1 LQLGPQIDFLRQA
14 VEKKFKESF
23 DKKMDELKEY
33 KAQEGKIRGLF
44 KQLKE
49 LQAVRVAKDPAASL
63 ETKDRWD
70 AIETFEA

>member
-1 LQLGPQIDFLRQA
+1 MQLGPQMDFLRGA

-23 DKKMDELKEY
+23 DKKMEELKEY
-33 KAQEGKIRGLF
+33 KAQEGKIRALF

-49 LQAVRVAKDPAASL
+49 LQTVRVAKDPAASV
-63 ETKDRWD
+63 EAKDRWD